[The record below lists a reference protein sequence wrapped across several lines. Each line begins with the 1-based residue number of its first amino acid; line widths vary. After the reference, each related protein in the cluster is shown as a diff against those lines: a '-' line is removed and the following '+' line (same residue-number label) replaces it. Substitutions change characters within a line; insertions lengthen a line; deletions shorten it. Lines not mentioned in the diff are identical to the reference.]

1 MSVLTEHFKS
11 VADAIRAKKGTTDL
25 IAPNDFAEEINN
37 LPEGGGDSGGDIKLI
52 YLDLSTMGG
61 VSVEMAR
68 ATFGVM
74 NGLAK
79 LDNSIVPAAGIS
91 TTVTS
96 NVRAV
101 ALPLGMRT
109 FVEGENDITVNEDA
123 LNSLFGEGWQDLQ
136 ITKEQFYTL
145 E

>member
-1 MSVLTEHFKS
+1 
-11 VADAIRAKKGTTDL
+11 
-25 IAPNDFAEEINN
+25 
-37 LPEGGGDSGGDIKLI
+37 
-52 YLDLSTMGG
+52 MGG